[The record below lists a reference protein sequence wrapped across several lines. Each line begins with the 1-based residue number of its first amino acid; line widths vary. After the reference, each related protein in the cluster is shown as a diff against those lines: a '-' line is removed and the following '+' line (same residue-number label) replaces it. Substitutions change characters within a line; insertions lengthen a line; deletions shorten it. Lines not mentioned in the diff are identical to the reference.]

1 MKICS
6 KCKVA
11 VVNGVC
17 PLCERTKF
25 ITEAKEDDLV
35 IVKETDY
42 VSSFLIEDILNEA
55 GIRFM
60 KKGSLG
66 RAVTLYVG
74 EMSESF
80 IFYVMAK
87 DYDKALELIP
97 DFELNEEDFDEN

>member
-6 KCKVA
+6 KCKIA
-11 VVNGVC
+11 VKNGVC

-35 IVKETDY
+35 IVTETDY

-55 GIRFM
+55 GIKFM
-60 KKGSLG
+60 KKGALG
-66 RAVTLYVG
+66 SAVTLYIG

-80 IFYVMAK
+80 NFYVMAK